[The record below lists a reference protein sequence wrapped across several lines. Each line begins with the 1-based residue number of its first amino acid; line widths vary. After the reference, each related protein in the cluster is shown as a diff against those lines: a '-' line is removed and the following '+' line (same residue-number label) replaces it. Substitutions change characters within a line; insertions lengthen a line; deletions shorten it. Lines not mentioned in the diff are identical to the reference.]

1 MNELLPD
8 IERWRDA
15 GKKVAVAT
23 VVQAYGSAPRRA
35 GAKMAISEDGEFV
48 GSVSGGCVENDV
60 VEHAKQVIEEDHP
73 RLVPYGISDE
83 MAFNVGL
90 ACGGQIE
97 VFIQPFG
104 RAFPTEKPVA
114 FTYVI
119 DGEGQGNGLLAW
131 EFGKHRGS
139 LGRGDEFDDRVA
151 RDAIAQLKAGPPKRI
166 TYDDAPG
173 GPATVFVDTYPA
185 QPTVVI
191 FGAVHIGVALAR
203 LAKDI
208 GTFRVVVVDAR
219 GIWAT
224 RERFPT
230 ADEIHVMHADDYL
243 KTHPLGSNSYVAVL
257 SHDPKLDDPALF
269 GALQSDARFVG
280 AIGSPKTQRERRQ
293 RLVQAGL
300 TEEQMNRLHGPIGLD
315 IGAQSPEEIGVAV
328 LAQMIAAK
336 SGKLG
341 GQAEPASRQS
351 AAPVAVG
358 APGR

>member
-1 MNELLPD
+1 MKELLPD

-23 VVQAYGSAPRRA
+23 VVQAYGSAPRRP
-35 GAKMAISEDGEFV
+35 GAKMAIAEDGEFV

-60 VEHAKQVIEEDHP
+60 VEHAKQVLEEDHP

-114 FTYVI
+114 FAYVV

-131 EFGKHRGS
+131 EMGKHRGS
-139 LGRGDEFDDRVA
+139 LGHGDAFDDRVA
-151 RDAIAQLKAGPPKRI
+151 ADAVAKLREGQSGQLR
-166 TYDDAPG
+166 YDDAPD
-173 GPATVFVDTYPA
+173 GPLRVFVDTYPA
-185 QPTVVI
+185 QPTIVI
-191 FGAVHIGVALAR
+191 FGGVHIGVALAQ
-203 LAKDI
+203 LAKAT
-208 GTFRVVVVDAR
+208 GGFRVVVVDAR
-219 GIWAT
+219 GAWAT
-224 RERFPT
+224 AERFAN

-243 KTHPLGSNSYVAVL
+243 KGHPLHSNAYVAVL

-269 GALQSDARFVG
+269 GALQSDARFIG
-280 AIGSPKTQRERRQ
+280 AIGSPKTQRERRE
-293 RLVQAGL
+293 RLAAAGI
-300 TEEQMNRLHGPIGLD
+300 TEEQLARLHGPIGLD
-315 IGAQSPEEIGVAV
+315 IGAQSPEEIGVAI
-328 LAQMIAAK
+328 LAQIIAAK

-341 GQAEPASRQS
+341 
-351 AAPVAVG
+351 AAPERARAVAAAVS
-358 APGR
+358 